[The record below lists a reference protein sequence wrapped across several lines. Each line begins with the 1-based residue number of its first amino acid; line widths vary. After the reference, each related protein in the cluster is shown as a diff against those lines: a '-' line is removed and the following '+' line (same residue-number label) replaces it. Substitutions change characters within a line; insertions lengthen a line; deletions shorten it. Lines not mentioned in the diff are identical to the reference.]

1 MKKVMQIMRTLDK
14 NIAFLIKN
22 IQLGKEKYVLPEKEQ
37 RVFINKIYKIE

>member
-1 MKKVMQIMRTLDK
+1 MRTLDK

-22 IQLGKEKYVLPEKEQ
+22 IQLDKEKYALPEKEQ